1 MQLYT
6 PKIRFCPDEKNFLPA
21 PADGVPL
28 QKKRMLRLLFSAVL
42 IITGFQS
49 LAQPDTSLHARL
61 IRFMDASQLKN
72 IDTVL
77 HYTYPKLF
85 SLAPAEQMKE
95 VMEQAFDNEEIHME
109 MDSLQLGKIHPQI
122 TTDSG
127 KYVKADYSMVIRM
140 KLKNPPADSA
150 SYAQMR
156 TLIMSGLD
164 EKYGEGS
171 SRFDA
176 VADKIIIFTKTA
188 LVAIIDS
195 WSPEWTFINFNKEE
209 AFISYLLDDELVEK
223 LSAQQ

>member
-28 QKKRMLRLLFSAVL
+28 QKKHMFRFLCSAIL
-42 IITGFQS
+42 ILTGFQS
-49 LAQPDTSLHARL
+49 LAQQDTSLHARL
-61 IRFMDASQLKN
+61 TRFMDASKLKN

-77 HYTYPKLF
+77 QYTYPKLF

-109 MDSLQLGKIHPQI
+109 MDSLQLGKVYPQI

-171 SRFDA
+171 SRFDVA
-176 VADKIIIFTKTA
+176 ADKIIIFTKTA

-195 WSPEWTFINFNKEE
+195 WSPVWTFINFNKEE
-209 AFISYLLDDELVEK
+209 AYISYLLDDELVEK